1 MAGARQPIELVKAKG
16 KKHLTKEE
24 IEQRERTEV
33 KAFADNLE
41 PPTYLNRKQK
51 AEFKKLAAELARVGI
66 MTNLDCDLLARF
78 IIASDLYTYFTEKL
92 FDEEVRED
100 IFEMEKVSNMQD
112 KYYKQCLSASKEIGL
127 TISSRCKL
135 VMPGPEKEEN
145 PIIRAIA
152 DDG

>member
-16 KKHLTKEE
+16 KKHLTKSE
-24 IEQRERTEV
+24 IEQREQTEV

-41 PPTYLNRKQK
+41 PPVYLNRKQK